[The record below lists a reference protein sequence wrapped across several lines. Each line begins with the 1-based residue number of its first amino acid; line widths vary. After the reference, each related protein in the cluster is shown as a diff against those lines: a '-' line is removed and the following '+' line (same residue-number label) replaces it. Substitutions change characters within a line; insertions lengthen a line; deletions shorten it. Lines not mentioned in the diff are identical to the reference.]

1 MAGTACELYLL
12 LWNRLPG
19 GPGGGAV
26 TVSGDPGLLR
36 SWQDQVKVRW
46 A

>member
-1 MAGTACELYLL
+1 MVAGAASNLYLL

-19 GPGGGAV
+19 GGSV
-26 TVSGDPGLLR
+26 TVSGDPELLH
-36 SWQDQVKVRW
+36 SWQAQVKVRW

>member
-1 MAGTACELYLL
+1 VVAGTACELYLL

-19 GPGGGAV
+19 GGSV